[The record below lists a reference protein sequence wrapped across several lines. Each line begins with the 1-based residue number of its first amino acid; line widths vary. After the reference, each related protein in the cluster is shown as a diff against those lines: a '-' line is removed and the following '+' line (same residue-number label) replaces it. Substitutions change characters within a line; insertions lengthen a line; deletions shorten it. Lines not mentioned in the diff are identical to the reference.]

1 MIEIYD
7 AENVILNEIE
17 DKSFKQVDV
26 AKTYFLIMRSD
37 VDVDWATINRAI
49 IRRWSVSGLERIKQ
63 LAWSRKCFEDEN

>member
-26 AKTYFLIMRSD
+26 AKTYSLIMMSD
-37 VDVDWATINRAI
+37 VDVDWVTINRAI